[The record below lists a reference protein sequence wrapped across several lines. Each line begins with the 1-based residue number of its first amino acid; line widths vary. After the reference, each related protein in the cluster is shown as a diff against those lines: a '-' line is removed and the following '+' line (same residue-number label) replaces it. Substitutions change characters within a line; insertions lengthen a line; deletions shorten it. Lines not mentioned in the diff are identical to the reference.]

1 MLDQQLVIARQRGD
15 APIKHSYRPDIDG
28 LRAIAVGAVIA
39 YHTGIP
45 GVRGGFIGV
54 DIFFV
59 ISGYLITGLLLAD
72 INKYQRIRMFQFYAR
87 RVRRIL
93 PTLLLVVLA
102 TVFASA
108 LLLSS
113 ALGEIQGVSKSAL
126 ATLLISAN
134 LFFLGVT
141 TDYFAPNSQFL
152 PLLHTWSLSVEE
164 QFYLLWPA
172 MLAVVYAISAR
183 SRSPVLW
190 LSVAMGA
197 LVVASAGLAVALAGW
212 NEKWVFYFTT
222 ARGWELG
229 TGGLLAIGLPRLY
242 AIPRRWGLTASV
254 AGVALIAIGIAFI
267 PADRSSPLLLVAFAV
282 LGTSLVIFGNTVHPT
297 SPVGRFL
304 SLRVMVQVGLV
315 SYAWYLWHWPALSI
329 VRILSWAAP
338 TCFGIV

>member
-1 MLDQQLVIARQRGD
+1 
-15 APIKHSYRPDIDG
+15 
-28 LRAIAVGAVIA
+28 
-39 YHTGIP
+39 
-45 GVRGGFIGV
+45 
-54 DIFFV
+54 
-59 ISGYLITGLLLAD
+59 
-72 INKYQRIRMFQFYAR
+72 MFQFYAR

-134 LFFLGVT
+134 LFFLGAT

-212 NEKWVFYFTT
+212 NEKWAFYFTT

-229 TGGLLAIGLPRLY
+229 TGGTPRDRTATALCHT
-242 AIPRRWGLTASV
+242 APLGSDGFGCRRR
-254 AGVALIAIGIAFI
+254 
-267 PADRSSPLLLVAFAV
+267 PHRHRHR
-282 LGTSLVIFGNTVHPT
+282 VHP
-297 SPVGRFL
+297 G
-304 SLRVMVQVGLV
+304 
-315 SYAWYLWHWPALSI
+315 
-329 VRILSWAAP
+329 
-338 TCFGIV
+338 